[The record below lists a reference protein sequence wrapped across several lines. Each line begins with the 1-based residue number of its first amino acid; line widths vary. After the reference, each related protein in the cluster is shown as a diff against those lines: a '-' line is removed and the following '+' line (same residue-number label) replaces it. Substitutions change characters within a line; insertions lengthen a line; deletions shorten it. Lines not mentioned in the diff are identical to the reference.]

1 VIDRLLLHYQVS
13 ALIGKGGMGM
23 VYKAWDEHLDRWVAI
38 KVLPE
43 DKLGD
48 PARRRRFVQEAKAA
62 SSLNHP
68 NIITIHDVASQ
79 DNTYF
84 IVMEYIDG
92 RSLSDL
98 IVAGGMPLEDVL
110 NLGIQLADAVAK
122 AHDRGVIHRDLKPSN
137 VLVTEDQRA
146 KILDFGLAKL
156 FGESQGPDVTVT
168 MEGKVLGTAGYMS
181 PEQINGANVG
191 PPSDVFSLGVVLY
204 EMLTGHRPF
213 VGETSGAVMGSI
225 LYKDPL
231 PLRAERRDV
240 SADLEWCVL
249 KCLEKEPQRRVYTAT
264 DVKRALEAVR
274 GDVSRST
281 VLHRAPP
288 EPEIPSLAVLPFLNQ
303 NSDPGYEY
311 FGEGLAEEIINA
323 LTKVRNLRVTARAS
337 AFAFHGPNYNIAEIR
352 EKLRADYILDGV
364 VRKIGDRVRVTVN
377 LIRTGDS
384 VQVWSER
391 FDRRMTDIFEIQ
403 DEISAAVVEKIKG
416 QLGGEPEVSGQRAAA
431 AINVEAYKLYLKGR
445 FYWNRRSWFNLRR
458 GIDCFTEALEHEPLY
473 ADAYT
478 GMADSY
484 NLLGYYGERS
494 PREAYS
500 RAKAAAEKALEI
512 DSENAGAHASLG
524 YATLFFDWDF
534 PKSDREFRCA
544 LEFDSENARAHHWH
558 AWYFFATRQPH
569 EGIVAMQ
576 KAHDRDPLAP
586 IVNDHL
592 ALSYSLG
599 GLHDKA
605 LAQLAQTIDLDPGFF
620 LAHYRIGWVHLQ
632 KGDAERAIAPLERAI
647 ELSEGKCA
655 MGMLG
660 YAYGLAGRK
669 EAALATAEKLKLD
682 MTGRYVSPLESALVH
697 AGLGEADAA
706 FASLESA
713 IEERV
718 SDLVLF
724 RSYPWTQRIIED
736 RRFEKI
742 AQAIGLKK

>member
-1 VIDRLLLHYQVS
+1 
-13 ALIGKGGMGM
+13 
-23 VYKAWDEHLDRWVAI
+23 
-38 KVLPE
+38 
-43 DKLGD
+43 
-48 PARRRRFVQEAKAA
+48 
-62 SSLNHP
+62 
-68 NIITIHDVASQ
+68 
-79 DNTYF
+79 
-84 IVMEYIDG
+84 
-92 RSLSDL
+92 
-98 IVAGGMPLEDVL
+98 
-110 NLGIQLADAVAK
+110 
-122 AHDRGVIHRDLKPSN
+122 
-137 VLVTEDQRA
+137 
-146 KILDFGLAKL
+146 
-156 FGESQGPDVTVT
+156 
-168 MEGKVLGTAGYMS
+168 
-181 PEQINGANVG
+181 
-191 PPSDVFSLGVVLY
+191 
-204 EMLTGHRPF
+204 
-213 VGETSGAVMGSI
+213 
-225 LYKDPL
+225 
-231 PLRAERRDV
+231 
-240 SADLEWCVL
+240 
-249 KCLEKEPQRRVYTAT
+249 
-264 DVKRALEAVR
+264 
-274 GDVSRST
+274 
-281 VLHRAPP
+281 
-288 EPEIPSLAVLPFLNQ
+288 
-303 NSDPGYEY
+303 
-311 FGEGLAEEIINA
+311 
-323 LTKVRNLRVTARAS
+323 VRNLRVTARAS

-500 RAKAAAEKALEI
+500 RAKAAAEK
-512 DSENAGAHASLG
+512 
-524 YATLFFDWDF
+524 
-534 PKSDREFRCA
+534 A